1 MSLKIVKFGTPTCG
15 PCKLQ
20 ETFLDNFVK
29 EGFDVE
35 IEKVDASEDMDKAEE
50 FGVSTVPTLIV
61 FDESGTEVKRFI
73 GLTQTKQLSEFFS
86 SYGKSE

>member
-20 ETFLDNFVK
+20 ETFLDNFAK

-61 FDESGTEVKRFI
+61 FDESGAEVKRFI

-86 SYGKSE
+86 SYGK

>member
-20 ETFLDNFVK
+20 DTFLDNFMK

-50 FGVSTVPTLIV
+50 FGVSTIPTMVV
-61 FDESGTEVKRFI
+61 FDENNTEIKRFT
-73 GLTQTKQLSEFFS
+73 GLTQAKQLSEFFG